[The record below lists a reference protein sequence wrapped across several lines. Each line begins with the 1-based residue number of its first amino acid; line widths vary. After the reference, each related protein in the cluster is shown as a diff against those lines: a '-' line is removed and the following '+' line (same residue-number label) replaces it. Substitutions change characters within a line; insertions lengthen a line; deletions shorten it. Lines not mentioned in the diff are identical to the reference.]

1 MASGT
6 LRFLIS
12 GLEMFK
18 KSENSPLVSNSIRQL
33 SFGFLDHSAG
43 NDSPGEVE
51 GWKGD
56 LRAGRDSVLSGR
68 CVDLLDQLELPD
80 LKARI
85 SVEWN
90 PRMRSAA
97 GRAFWP
103 QGLIQLNSRLAEISP
118 SEVERTVLHEL
129 AHLIAYERHPRRAIK
144 SHGREWRRAC
154 AEVGI
159 PNEKATHQLELPT
172 RTMRRKWRYQCPA
185 CTKIFDRVHRF
196 KQDVACYECCRKTRD
211 GSYDERFRLVE
222 RRLEP

>member
-1 MASGT
+1 MIKEAENFNVVVGASDQLNFSFANPSADQASWEENGELT
-6 LRFLIS
+6 REARS
-12 GLEMFK
+12 G
-18 KSENSPLVSNSIRQL
+18 VDVAL
-33 SFGFLDHSAG
+33 SD
-43 NDSPGEVE
+43 
-51 GWKGD
+51 
-56 LRAGRDSVLSGR
+56 R
-68 CVDLLDQLELPD
+68 CVELLADLGLSD
-80 LKARI
+80 LKARVR
-85 SVEWN
+85 VEWN

-185 CTKIFDRVHRF
+185 CHRTFDRVQRF
-196 KQDVACYECCRKTRD
+196 KRAVACYECCRKTRD